1 MRCTSCKQVT
11 LRVGEQ
17 MERLPRQNYAFLVDI
32 FAFLRRQK
40 VRSLQGTY
48 FQWLCNTGAS

>member
-1 MRCTSCKQVT
+1 MSCNSCKQVT

-40 VRSLQGTY
+40 VRSLQSV
-48 FQWLCNTGAS
+48 ASQY